1 MKLTESKALI
11 LRLLLNLM
19 LICVLFAIIAI
30 IFDTS
35 ASTSLTPFLS
45 DFKGKITL
53 CFVKL
58 QGIGSGLIA
67 NGKGTIEYNFVGKD
81 GKMVTIEASAYWV
94 PDLWFRIFSPQ
105 LYFKHNKNA
114 EFRMSWRILRT

>member
-30 IFDTS
+30 IFDTG

-45 DFKGKITL
+45 DFKGSLK
-53 CFVKL
+53 
-58 QGIGSGLIA
+58 
-67 NGKGTIEYNFVGKD
+67 
-81 GKMVTIEASAYWV
+81 
-94 PDLWFRIFSPQ
+94 P
-105 LYFKHNKNA
+105 
-114 EFRMSWRILRT
+114 